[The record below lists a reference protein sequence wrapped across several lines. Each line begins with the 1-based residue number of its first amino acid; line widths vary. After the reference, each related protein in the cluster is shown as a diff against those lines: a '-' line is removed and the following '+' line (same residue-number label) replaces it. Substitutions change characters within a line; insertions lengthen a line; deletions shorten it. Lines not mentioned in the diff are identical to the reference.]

1 MPHLMHKGK
10 IFYIGSLH
18 FFVDIYAP
26 FFALYLVT
34 AGLDPVKAALISSVA
49 SFISNGLQPFLGYLA
64 DRVRGKLPI
73 FLGLLIGAL
82 SMSLIG
88 ITRDYRLLFLL
99 VLMARLGISLFH
111 PAASNIASAASMARK
126 EQGFSIFITMGTIGF
141 ALSHPYFS
149 SVTTLLGNRFSFLL
163 ALPAVIFAFSYL
175 FFSRLEI
182 AGTVEQLN
190 WQQAGN
196 ILLKRAVPLLIL
208 FFIMVFRHGFIM
220 TLLFFIARI
229 FSEWGF
235 SRVSFS
241 LANTVFSIAAA
252 AGVLVSGYLATRIKT
267 KTILLLS
274 LLGFQPFFAL
284 LIFFGQAGALWP
296 AFVFLALTGFMTQL
310 AHVPNIIIG
319 HRLVPEMTSTVSGI
333 LMGFAW
339 AVGDFSITGAAA
351 FSGVFS
357 WAPGTVSGVIITA
370 ILPLAAAVLTIFLP
384 EQQELGLKAVD
395 TG

>member
-1 MPHLMHKGK
+1 MPALMHKGK
-10 IFYIGSLH
+10 LFYIGSLH

-26 FFALYLVT
+26 FFALYLVI
-34 AGLDPVKAALISSVA
+34 AGLDPVKAALIASVA
-49 SFISNGLQPFLGYLA
+49 SFISNGIQPFLGYLA
-64 DRVRGKLPI
+64 DRIRGKLPI

-88 ITRDYRLLFLL
+88 LTRDYRLLFLL
-99 VLMARLGISLFH
+99 LLAGRLGISLFH
-111 PAASNIASAASMARK
+111 PAASNIASAAGMARK
-126 EQGFSIFITMGTIGF
+126 EQGFSIFLTMGTIGF

-175 FFSRLEI
+175 FFSRLEVT
-182 AGTVEQLN
+182 GTIEQLS
-190 WQQAGN
+190 WPQAGH
-196 ILLKRAVPLLIL
+196 ILLERAFPLSIL

-220 TLLFFIARI
+220 TLSFFIAKI

-241 LANTVFSIAAA
+241 LANTIFSIAAA
-252 AGVLVSGYLATRIKT
+252 AGVLVSGYLATRIRA

-274 LLGFQPFFAL
+274 LLGFLPFFAL
-284 LIFFGQAGALWP
+284 LIFFGETGALWP
-296 AFVFLALTGFMTQL
+296 AFIFLALTGFMLQMS
-310 AHVPNIIIG
+310 HVPNVIIG

-339 AVGDFSITGAAA
+339 AIGDFGKIAAAA

-357 WAPGTVSGVIITA
+357 WAPGIVSGVIIMA
-370 ILPLAAAVLTIFLP
+370 VLPLAAALLTNFLP
-384 EQQELGLKAVD
+384 EQQKPGLES
-395 TG
+395 GHMS

>member
-1 MPHLMHKGK
+1 MHKGK
-10 IFYIGSLH
+10 LFHIGSLH

-49 SFISNGLQPFLGYLA
+49 SFISNVIQPLLGYLS

-99 VLMARLGISLFH
+99 VLIGRLGISLFH
-111 PAASNIASAASMARK
+111 PAGSNIASAAGMARK

-149 SVTTLLGNRFSFLL
+149 SVTTLLGNSFSFLL
-163 ALPAVIFAFSYL
+163 ALPAVIFALSYL

-182 AGTVEQLN
+182 VGTVEQLN
-190 WQQAGN
+190 WRQAGN
-196 ILLKRAVPLLIL
+196 ILLERAGPLLIL

-220 TLLFFIARI
+220 TLSFFIAKI

-252 AGVLVSGYLATRIKT
+252 AGVLVSGYLATRIKV

-274 LLGFQPFFAL
+274 LLGFLPFFIL
-284 LIFFGQAGALWP
+284 LIFFGEAGALWP
-296 AFVFLALTGFMTQL
+296 AFIFLALTGFMLQM
-310 AHVPNIIIG
+310 AHVPNVIIG

-339 AVGDFSITGAAA
+339 AIGDFGKIAAA
-351 FSGVFS
+351 ALSGVFS
-357 WAPGTVSGVIITA
+357 WAPGIVSGVIIMA
-370 ILPLAAAVLTIFLP
+370 ILPLAAAVLTNFLP
-384 EQQELGLKAVD
+384 VQAKPGLKSGHTA
-395 TG
+395 